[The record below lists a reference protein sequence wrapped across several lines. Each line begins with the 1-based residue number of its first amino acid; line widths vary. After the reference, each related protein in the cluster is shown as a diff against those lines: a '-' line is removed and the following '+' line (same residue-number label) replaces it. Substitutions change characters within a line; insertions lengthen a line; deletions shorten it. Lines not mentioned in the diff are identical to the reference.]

1 MTAAL
6 VATATLLYIVVLY
19 GTLSVLH
26 TGFEFTD
33 AETNRHAVVLL
44 APAGA
49 GRSAE
54 VVGHGLAAIAEIA
67 FAKRFGDIGRQGEP
81 LIHKRLVQRE
91 VVPLVSGILAL
102 QGRLRGLHVVRRAEY
117 PGLGKSLL
125 QTGVDIGSPAMVAQ
139 RLAVAHVT
147 IAHAAIEGNTGI
159 GNGCP
164 VGVRHQT
171 GILDVPYVGIR

>member
-1 MTAAL
+1 MVFLSTKIGHLADMSKKRDEKKRWCLSFNAEWHQRRLFMGAEGAGLLTPTL

-44 APAGA
+44 TPADA

-67 FAKRFGDIGRQGEP
+67 FAKRIGDI
-81 LIHKRLVQRE
+81 
-91 VVPLVSGILAL
+91 S
-102 QGRLRGLHVVRRAEY
+102 
-117 PGLGKSLL
+117 
-125 QTGVDIGSPAMVAQ
+125 
-139 RLAVAHVT
+139 
-147 IAHAAIEGNTGI
+147 
-159 GNGCP
+159 
-164 VGVRHQT
+164 
-171 GILDVPYVGIR
+171 